1 VTIREVMHG
10 LQGLPLST
18 AIAESTWLFPTLETL
33 HVVAIGLVVGTILF
47 VDLRLLGL
55 TWRRDD
61 VRAIAGALLPWTWA
75 AFGFAVLTGALMFL
89 SNAVRYSG
97 NPAFIAKLVLLA
109 MAGLNMALFHAGV
122 FRTVE
127 QWRTTLPTPAPARAA
142 ASMSLVLWVAI
153 VGCGR
158 WVGFL

>member
-1 VTIREVMHG
+1 MSLGEVMHW
-10 LQGLPLST
+10 LQGLSLST

-55 TWRRDD
+55 AWRRDD
-61 VRAIAGALLPWTWA
+61 VRELAGSLLPLTWT
-75 AFGFAVLTGALMFL
+75 AFGLAVGTGGLMFL

-97 NPAFIAKLVLLA
+97 NPAFLVKLALLA
-109 MAGLNMALFHAGV
+109 LAGVNMALFHAGA

-127 QWRTTLPTPAPARAA
+127 RWRTTLPTPVQARAA
-142 ASMSLVLWVAI
+142 ASLSLVLWVAI
-153 VGCGR
+153 VGFGR
-158 WVGFL
+158 WIGFL